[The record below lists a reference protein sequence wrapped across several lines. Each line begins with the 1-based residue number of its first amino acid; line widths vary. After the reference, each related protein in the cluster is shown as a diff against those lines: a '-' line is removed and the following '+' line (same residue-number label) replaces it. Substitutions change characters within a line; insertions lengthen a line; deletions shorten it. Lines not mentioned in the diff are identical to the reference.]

1 MLKSMTG
8 YGKSSFETKGKIVTV
23 EIKSLNSKQCD
34 LFIKS
39 PSMYREAELDIR
51 NIVTQKL
58 ERGKIE
64 VFINVEY
71 PENYSAFS
79 INKAMFYKYY
89 DELILLANDTKDKT
103 REFLPVIMKLPDIM
117 KQAKAEVDNNEIKS
131 LLDTVEKAIYAIDE
145 YRINEGKAM
154 LADFENRIK
163 SIMACIPEIEKH
175 EQQRLDA
182 IKSKIFSKLLQVEA
196 ELNIDKN
203 RFEQEL
209 LYYIEKIDFTEE
221 KVRLKQHCDFFLET
235 IREETANGKKL
246 LFIVQEIGREVN
258 TLGSKANNF
267 DIQKIVV
274 EMKDEMEKI
283 KEQMLNVL

>member
-1 MLKSMTG
+1 MTG

-71 PENYSAFS
+71 PENYSALS

-89 DELILLANDTKDKT
+89 DELTLLANDTKDKT

-131 LLDTVEKAIYAIDE
+131 LLDIVEKAIYAIDE

-163 SIMACIPEIEKH
+163 SIMACIPEIEKR

-182 IKSKIFSKLLQVEA
+182 IKSKIFSKLLQVET

-235 IREETANGKKL
+235 IMEETANGKKL